1 MSLVQEASGRR
12 GQEGLQLC
20 QVGGSGGEEVM
31 GGRVVL
37 CHCVQAHGW
46 NIDIQTSVY
55 HNIKEMRSTGVQTL
69 GVPTYKC
76 VEIGSCC
83 RAILAGGVSTTSK
96 ISCYCLIHH

>member
-1 MSLVQEASGRR
+1 MSLVQEASGGR

-20 QVGGSGGEEVM
+20 QVGGGGGGEEVM

-55 HNIKEMRSTGVQTL
+55 M
-69 GVPTYKC
+69 P
-76 VEIGSCC
+76 
-83 RAILAGGVSTTSK
+83 
-96 ISCYCLIHH
+96 

>member
-1 MSLVQEASGRR
+1 MSLVQEASGGR

-20 QVGGSGGEEVM
+20 QVGGGGGEEVM

-55 HNIKEMRSTGVQTL
+55 HNEKEIKSTEVQTL
-69 GVPTYKC
+69 GVPTTRYDNMHSIVWKF
-76 VEIGSCC
+76 GTCC
-83 RAILAGGVSTTSK
+83 CTIAGGVSSH
-96 ISCYCLIHH
+96 SNLG